1 MTPASHARTG
11 ARPEARRPATG
22 GFAAPDDPASALVG
36 FLHRVDDRLQERAL
50 VLARIQ
56 NVDPHELFALTRA
69 DLWARREE
77 FAASDE
83 DERLTVT
90 WLLLARHARV
100 LVRRAEGRSVPPVD
114 HAALDAARSLPPGW
128 AHLPG
133 AVLLTDPPTAVF
145 RALAHVGEPAR
156 SVLVLHWLGVGAD
169 DVADELQ
176 LGADAVARLR
186 ADARAQLRHVLL
198 AAGGG
203 GR

>member
-1 MTPASHARTG
+1 MTRASHARSG
-11 ARPEARRPATG
+11 AHRLSRVDALAAPEDPAT
-22 GFAAPDDPASALVG
+22 ALHG
-36 FLHRVDDRLQERAL
+36 YLHRVDDRLQQRAL
-50 VLARIQ
+50 VLGLVQHVEAQ
-56 NVDPHELFALTRA
+56 ELFTVTRA
-69 DLWARREE
+69 ELWGRCEE

-100 LVRRAEGRSVPPVD
+100 LARRAEGRSVPAPD
-114 HAALDAARSLPPGW
+114 YALLDAARDLRPRWAGLP
-128 AHLPG
+128 A
-133 AVLLTDPPTAVF
+133 AALLTGRETAVF
-145 RALAHVGEPAR
+145 RAMAHLGEPAR

-186 ADARAQLRHVLL
+186 ADARAQLRHLF

-203 GR
+203 R

>member
-1 MTPASHARTG
+1 MTPAPHAR
-11 ARPEARRPATG
+11 ARHRSAGEVFEA
-22 GFAAPDDPASALVG
+22 AADPAGALVA

-50 VLARIQ
+50 VLGLVHG
-56 NVDPHELFALTRA
+56 VDAPELFALTRA

-90 WLLLARHARV
+90 WLLLARHARL

-114 HAALDAARSLPPGW
+114 HAAVDAARALPPAWG
-128 AHLPG
+128 HLPG
-133 AVLLTDPPTAVF
+133 VALLADPETAVF
-145 RALAHVGEPAR
+145 RALRHVGEPAR

-176 LGADAVARLR
+176 LGAEAVTRLR
-186 ADARAQLRHVLL
+186 TEARAQLRHVLL
-198 AAGGG
+198 SAGSAGGN
-203 GR
+203 RR